1 MNAPHPDPTEL
12 ATMQAA
18 EDWRAG
24 RPVEDPDKTK
34 RWGFV
39 TATPSEYL
47 IHVRG
52 GKIRRRSSGQ
62 GASCFKLPW
71 DAVAIVPTTINRLR
85 FVADQITREKVGV
98 QVAGLAVYRIVEP
111 EIAFRMLNFSFGE
124 RASQKLADILRE
136 MFVGAVRRHVAN
148 LTVEEVITRR
158 KESIAREL
166 VTELAPVIEGA
177 GRTEDDTDRGWGVVL
192 DSVEIQDVRVQS
204 ETVFRD
210 MQAAFRARLATQAR
224 EAELARTE
232 EIALKEAASSR
243 AIEQARLSAEV
254 SMRETRA
261 QAESRSVEVEVA
273 EASRRAALEATAA
286 AEQSER
292 EHARELARVKQRAE
306 LETSQHALSRRE
318 AEMEAE
324 LARERATAATEL
336 AEAESVAAARLRE
349 RELELERRVQ
359 DLENDRQAQRHALLN
374 DVSAA
379 RVQQLLVEKGLPAL
393 AEAFSQ
399 DIGELRITNLG
410 GDATDPATMVTR
422 GIGSALELLRAMV
435 PPTRDQNSVSSE

>member
-1 MNAPHPDPTEL
+1 
-12 ATMQAA
+12 
-18 EDWRAG
+18 
-24 RPVEDPDKTK
+24 
-34 RWGFV
+34 
-39 TATPSEYL
+39 
-47 IHVRG
+47 
-52 GKIRRRSSGQ
+52 
-62 GASCFKLPW
+62 
-71 DAVAIVPTTINRLR
+71 VAIVPTTINRLR

-98 QVAGLAVYRIVEP
+98 QVTGLAVYRIVEP

-158 KESIAREL
+158 KESIAHEL
-166 VTELAPVIEGA
+166 VTELSPVIEGE
-177 GRTEDDTDRGWGVVL
+177 GRADDSTNRGWGVVL

-210 MQAAFRARLATQAR
+210 MQAEFRAQLATRAR
-224 EAELARTE
+224 QAELARAE
-232 EIALKEAASSR
+232 EIALKEASSSR
-243 AIEQARLSAEV
+243 AIEQARLSSDVA
-254 SMRETRA
+254 MREARA

-273 EASRRAALEATAA
+273 EASRRAALEAKAA
-286 AEQSER
+286 SEQSRR
-292 EHARELARVKQRAE
+292 EHARELASVQQRTE
-306 LETSQHALSRRE
+306 LEASQHALARGE

-324 LARERATAATEL
+324 LARQRATAAAER
-336 AEAESVAAARLRE
+336 AEAESVATARLRE
-349 RELELERRVQ
+349 RELELERRAQ
-359 DLENDRQAQRHALLN
+359 DVESARQARHHALLN

-379 RVQQLLVEKGLPAL
+379 RIQQLLVEKGLPAL

-422 GIGSALELLRAMV
+422 GIAGALDLLRTMV
-435 PPTRDQNSVSSE
+435 PGESGAGG